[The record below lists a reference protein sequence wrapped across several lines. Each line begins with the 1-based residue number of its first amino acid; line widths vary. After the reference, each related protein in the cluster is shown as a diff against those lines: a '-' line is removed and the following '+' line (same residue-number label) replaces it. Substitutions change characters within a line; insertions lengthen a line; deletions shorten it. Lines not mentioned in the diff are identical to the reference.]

1 MSTNEFSVGY
11 KKPPKHHQFKKG
23 QSGNPQGR
31 PKGHRNFATDVQEE
45 LQELI
50 LVTEGQQVHTITK
63 QRALV
68 KRTMEQAL
76 KGDLR
81 AIEVMTKWYQRYLA
95 DEGQVV
101 DSTDIS
107 PTDQA
112 ILQRAF
118 QQMRDAH
125 EAPLQPGGEV

>member
-1 MSTNEFSVGY
+1 
-11 KKPPKHHQFKKG
+11 
-23 QSGNPQGR
+23 
-31 PKGHRNFATDVQEE
+31 
-45 LQELI
+45 LI
-50 LVTEGQQVHTITK
+50 RVTEGQQVHTITK

-95 DEGQVV
+95 EEGQVE

-118 QQMRDAH
+118 QQMREAH